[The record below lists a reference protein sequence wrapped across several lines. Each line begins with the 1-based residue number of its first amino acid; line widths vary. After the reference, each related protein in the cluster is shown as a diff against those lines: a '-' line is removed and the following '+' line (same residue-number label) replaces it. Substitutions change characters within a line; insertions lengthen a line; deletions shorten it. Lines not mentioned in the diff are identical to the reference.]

1 MFYKLH
7 YKIQRWRFH
16 NKAVATP
23 LQALYKQPYIDS
35 SQLFFATRFLVVDC
49 EMSGLDANKSQL
61 LSLGWVI
68 IERGRIVNSS
78 AKHLLIHADRGAGE
92 SIKIHGLLDSNL
104 AGANSVAT
112 VLMLLMKQIPGA
124 VLVFHHASLDMRFL
138 QKATIENF
146 RCPLLFSYVDTMAIE
161 KQRIHLQGKSMSLR
175 LVQCRERYGL
185 PAGSQHDAL
194 ADAQAT
200 AELFLAQASYLGKPE
215 SLSLSQLSLKCSR

>member
-1 MFYKLH
+1 MFYNLH
-7 YKIQRWRFH
+7 YKIQHWRFH

-23 LQALYKQPYIDS
+23 LQALYQQPYIDS

-61 LSLGWVI
+61 LSLGWH
-68 IERGRIVNSS
+68 GRIVNSS

-104 AGANSVAT
+104 AGANSAAT

-161 KQRIHLQGKSMSLR
+161 KQRIDLQGKSMSLR
-175 LVQCRERYGL
+175 LAQCRERYGL

-215 SLSLSQLSLKCSR
+215 SLSLSQLSLRCSR